1 MTAALKA
8 ARAPLDDQQISVGTT
23 TGTVGMAERV
33 TARRS
38 GVRQVGAAVGIV
50 ALVVVTFPFAATPVS
65 ADSSPLA
72 ASLFTLIIGGELL
85 TAFLLFQR
93 YRIEADRRLLSL
105 GGTYLLTGLTF
116 LARQLTAPG
125 VVGEGGL
132 IAAPMQ
138 TGMWLWIAA
147 HTVFPLGI
155 LVSMLVPPTGRFAAH
170 AAPRPRPRG
179 AIAGVLAGGIALV
192 ALLTAGMIHYA
203 DLLPPIMAEGAP
215 ALLTNLVLIPVAVP
229 LVYWRY
235 RRRDSFERW
244 IIVAL
249 AASTADVV
257 LTTLGMRPYT
267 VGWVA
272 GRLLSVAAASVLLI
286 ALVGQITR
294 LYRELA
300 GVHERLA
307 FQAAHDMLTGALTR
321 RALMERIDLCL
332 LHTNGQQDV
341 SVLAIVD
348 VDHLKAINDGLGHLA
363 GDHILGEVAARMR
376 AALRSGDVLGRYGGD
391 EFVIFMPAVGR
402 RDGEAI
408 ASRIL
413 QQVRGRPIAIGTKD
427 AWVTATIGLTTVP
440 VGGSVDALMERA
452 DTALYEAKRRGRDQL
467 VFYDATPTVTR
478 LPKHSIER
486 RLVNLLA
493 SGESTRPAAP
503 PATLA

>member
-1 MTAALKA
+1 MTVALKGRAAAL
-8 ARAPLDDQQISVGTT
+8 DDHDGMVPT
-23 TGTVGMAERV
+23 TGVGGMAERGA
-33 TARRS
+33 ARRS
-38 GVRQVGAAVGIV
+38 GVRQVAAAAGIV
-50 ALVVVTFPFAATPVS
+50 ALVGVTVPFASRPVS

-72 ASLFTLIIGGELL
+72 ASVFTLIIGGELL
-85 TAFLLFQR
+85 TACLLFQR
-93 YRIEADRRLLSL
+93 YRIESDRRLLSL
-105 GGTYLLTGLTF
+105 GGTYLLTGLMF

-125 VVGEGGL
+125 VVGDKGL
-132 IAAPMQ
+132 IPAPMQ
-138 TGMWLWIAA
+138 SGMWLWIAA
-147 HTVFPLGI
+147 HTIFPLGI
-155 LVSMLVPPTGRFAAH
+155 IVSMLVPPTRRFPAH
-170 AAPRPRPRG
+170 AALRPRPRWAVG
-179 AIAGVLAGGIALV
+179 AVLAGGIALV
-192 ALLTAGMIHYA
+192 ALFTAGVIHYA
-203 DLLPPIMAEGAP
+203 GSLPPIMAEGAP
-215 ALLTNLVLIPVAVP
+215 ALLTNLLLIPVAVP
-229 LVYWRY
+229 LLYWRY

-267 VGWVA
+267 VGWLA

-332 LHTNGQQDV
+332 LHANGQQDV

-348 VDHLKAINDGLGHLA
+348 VDHLKTINDGLGHLA

-408 ASRIL
+408 AGRIL
-413 QQVRGRPIAIGTKD
+413 EQVRARPIAIGART

-440 VGGSVDALMERA
+440 VGGSVDALLERA

-467 VFYDATPTVTR
+467 VFYDATPAVSR

-493 SGESTRPAAP
+493 SGESTRPAAR